1 MQDQMQLIAEAQAA
15 ALFWSAE
22 LLPVTQAHNSVS
34 WEFTVVV
41 RSSPTKMVGGNATD
55 VSVKD

>member
-1 MQDQMQLIAEAQAA
+1 MQLIAEAQAA

-22 LLPVTQAHNSVS
+22 LLPVTQVHNSVS

-41 RSSPTKMVGGNATD
+41 RSSPTKMVGGKATD